1 MVDVVLNYA
10 IRFWI
15 SWDIT
20 NIQIEF
26 SFYFNLHE
34 QFCVER
40 GTIFH
45 IIYMFDFKES
55 QTNNVGRDVPTDL
68 FNERSAEQNDVI
80 IASTIAFEQGT
91 RLQQTLWSYKN

>member
-1 MVDVVLNYA
+1 MVNYA
-10 IRFWI
+10 IRFLNFVEFNKH
-15 SWDIT
+15 T
-20 NIQIEF
+20 NRVL
-26 SFYFNLHE
+26 YFNLHE

-45 IIYMFDFKES
+45 IISMFDFKLS
-55 QTNNVGRDVPTDL
+55 QTNNVGRAVPTEL